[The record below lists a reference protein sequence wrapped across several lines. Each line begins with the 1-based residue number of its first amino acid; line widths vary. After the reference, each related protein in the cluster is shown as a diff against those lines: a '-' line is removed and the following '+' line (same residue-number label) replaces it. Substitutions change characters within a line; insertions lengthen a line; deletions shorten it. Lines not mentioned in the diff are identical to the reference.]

1 MATSN
6 GRKTS
11 AKSRGQSGIGLAAA
25 VLAAL
30 IGLVWGA
37 DALQTNNDSPP
48 ADAIVVDGSFS
59 DESSTGADVA
69 DSDLSQ
75 FSDLPSIA
83 PTDLPFEAL
92 DTLTLIDS
100 GGPFPFDRDGL
111 TFQNREGLLPDRS
124 GDHYQEFTVIT
135 PGSDD
140 RGARRIVAG
149 SDGELYYT
157 SDHYSSFAEIVG
169 WQS

>member
-6 GRKTS
+6 GRRGTS
-11 AKSRGQSGIGLAAA
+11 GPKRQSGLGLAVA

-37 DALQTNNDSPP
+37 DALQSTSESQP
-48 ADAIVVDGSFS
+48 AEVVSIGESDG
-59 DESSTGADVA
+59 T
-69 DSDLSQ
+69 Q
-75 FSDLPSIA
+75 FSDLPSI
-83 PTDLPFEAL
+83 TSDGLPAEAL
-92 DTLTLIDS
+92 DTLDLIDS

-111 TFQNREGLLPDRS
+111 TFQNREGILPDRPN
-124 GDHYQEFTVIT
+124 GHYQEFTVIT

-157 SDHYSSFAEIVG
+157 ADHYSSFSEIIG
-169 WQS
+169 WRP